1 MVNIYNTA
9 SPDEDESLVEVFNH
23 GSSISHAGFL
33 TDSAVYALSHD
44 ETMSIYQR
52 HAQEEES
59 NSLHSVA
66 FGDMR
71 VRLSCEYVVDVL
83 LSDADAVI
91 GVGSHR

>member
-1 MVNIYNTA
+1 M
-9 SPDEDESLVEVFNH
+9 FNH

-33 TDSAVYALSHD
+33 SESALYALSHD

-52 HAQEEES
+52 DVQEEES
-59 NSLHSVA
+59 NSLSSVA

-71 VRLSCEYVVDVL
+71 VRLGCEYIVDVL
-83 LSDADAVI
+83 LSDGGAMV